1 MYGIAVLELRASDL
15 MLYGEEVRTLSPE
28 FRIQENL
35 GVPCVGLLVVR
46 TPAILG
52 YLFSFF

>member
-1 MYGIAVLELRASDL
+1 MYGIAVLELRVSDL